1 MPIKVSFGYTFCYGQ
16 GSCPDHPEEC
26 TVDAE
31 VTEGDPG
38 CRTLPNGDPGYP
50 PSPPEVS
57 SITVKGQDG
66 KEIEESVWECER
78 DSIEEKA
85 IEAAREKA
93 AEDRDCRA
101 DHEYD
106 KMRDRE
112 DERDWDSRQ
121 SRLDDAEAHE
131 AGSE

>member
-16 GSCPDHPEEC
+16 GSDPDHLEEC

-38 CRTLPNGDPGYP
+38 CRTMRNGDPGWP

-57 SITVKGQDG
+57 SLTVKGQDG

-78 DSIEEKA
+78 DSIEEHA
-85 IEAAREKA
+85 VEAAREKA
-93 AEDRDCRA
+93 EEDRDCRA
-101 DHEYD
+101 DYEYERL
-106 KMRDRE
+106 RDIQ
-112 DERDWDSRQ
+112 DERDWDARKALQ
-121 SRLDDAEAHE
+121 DDADADERVE
-131 AGSE
+131 